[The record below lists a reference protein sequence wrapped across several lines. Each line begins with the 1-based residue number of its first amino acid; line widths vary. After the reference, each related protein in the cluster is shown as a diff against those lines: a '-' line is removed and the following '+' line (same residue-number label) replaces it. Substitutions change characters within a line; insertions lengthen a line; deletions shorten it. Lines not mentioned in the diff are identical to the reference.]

1 MEADLAVCAAAAEAF
16 FSAVVCAGVGVDG
29 AVVFVDERD
38 PSGVVERRCHGGI
51 VETTV

>member
-16 FSAVVCAGVGVDG
+16 LSSVVCAGIGVDG

-38 PSGVVERRCHGGI
+38 PGGVVEGRGHG
-51 VETTV
+51 V